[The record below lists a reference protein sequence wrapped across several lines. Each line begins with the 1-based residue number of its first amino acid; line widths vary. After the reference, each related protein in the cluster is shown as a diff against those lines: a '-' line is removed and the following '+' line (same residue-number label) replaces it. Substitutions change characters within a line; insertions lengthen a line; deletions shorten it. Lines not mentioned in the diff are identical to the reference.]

1 MKVTAAVL
9 YAPGAPLE
17 ISTVD
22 LQGPRPGEVQIK
34 VKAVGVCH
42 SDWHLMSGAT
52 KHPLPCVLGHEGS
65 GVVEAVGEGVTSVRI
80 GDHVSLNW
88 APYCGQCFFCTHE
101 RPSLCEAY
109 DANIW
114 AGTMPDG
121 TSRLSRNGQTLYHY
135 SALACL
141 AERCVIHEAS
151 CVVMPNEVPFP
162 ILAVIGCAVTTGV
175 GSVLHTAK
183 VQRHSSVV
191 VFGAGG
197 VGLSTIMGAK
207 VVGADT
213 VIAVDT
219 SIEKL
224 ELAQTLGATHGLLW
238 DDKIVQKIKALTDGR
253 GADYVFEAIGSLDV
267 QRESIRSAR
276 KGGMVVF
283 SGLAPMGSAIP
294 LETALLTREEKTLTG
309 SYYGSARADVD
320 FPNIARMYQEGK
332 MLLDG
337 LVTRQYVLDDVNTA
351 FRDLLSGA
359 AGRGI
364 ILLPD

>member
-1 MKVTAAVL
+1 MKVKAAVL

-17 ISTVD
+17 VSTVN
-22 LQGPRPGEVQIK
+22 LQGPRTGEVLIK
-34 VKAVGVCH
+34 VEAVGVCH

-65 GVVEAVGEGVTSVRI
+65 GVVEALGEGVTSVQI
-80 GDHVSLNW
+80 GDQVSLNW
-88 APYCGQCFFCTHE
+88 APYCGRCFFCTQD

-109 DANIW
+109 DASIW

-121 TSRLSRNGQTLYHY
+121 TSRLSKDGQSLYHY

-141 AERCVIHEAS
+141 AERCVVHEAS
-151 CVVMPNEVPFP
+151 CVVMPTAVPFP

-183 VQRHSSVV
+183 VRPHTSVV
-191 VFGAGG
+191 IFGAGG

-207 VVGADT
+207 VAEADV
-213 VIAVDT
+213 VIAIDT
-219 SIEKL
+219 SLEKL
-224 ELAQTLGATHGLLW
+224 ELARTLGATHGLLW
-238 DDKIVQKIKALTDGR
+238 GNNIVHEVKALTDGR

-267 QRESIRSAR
+267 QRESIRCAR
-276 KGGMVVF
+276 KGGTVVF

-294 LETALLTREEKTLTG
+294 LETALLTREEKTLAG
-309 SYYGSARADVD
+309 SYYGSARAEVD

-332 MLLDG
+332 MPLDA
-337 LVTRQYVLDDVNTA
+337 LITRTYALDDVNRA
-351 FRDLLSGA
+351 FQDLLNGA
-359 AGRGI
+359 PGRGI
-364 ILLPD
+364 ILIPH